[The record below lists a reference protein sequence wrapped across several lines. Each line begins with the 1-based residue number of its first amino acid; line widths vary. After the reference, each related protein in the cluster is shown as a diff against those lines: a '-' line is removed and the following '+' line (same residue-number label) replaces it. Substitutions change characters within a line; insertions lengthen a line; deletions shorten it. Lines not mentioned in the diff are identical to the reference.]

1 MAQMPK
7 IMQDVLRDSEVLRK
21 KKQIV
26 AQMMTARSQFEPT
39 WKLLSRYINP
49 MRGRFDE
56 EDKSSDGKR
65 RDYYLLEPYPMEACQ
80 KCGAGLHAG
89 LTSPSRP
96 WFSLGLQDDEL
107 AEYHTVKLW
116 LEECKDIMM
125 GIYAKS
131 NIYNML
137 MNIDAE
143 LSQFGIASALLLEDY
158 DHAIW
163 ARPYTCGEFAGDV
176 DARGRVSHFARR
188 FKLTA
193 WQMVQE
199 FGFDVCSEQVKNAY
213 KANNMTAYFPVTMLI
228 EQNLKYDPGRL
239 AIGNFPWRSYYFEDG
254 SSDRFL
260 KVAGYHERPF
270 IMPRWTTVANGI
282 YGSGPGHNALGNC
295 MQLQKLEK
303 LNMRLLETR
312 ADPAMLV
319 PASVGKVDRLPG
331 KQTIVPDN
339 AVNLIRPVYQTTGSR
354 EDAMQ
359 TIQLK
364 QQQIAATFYNDLF
377 VMLSSQDNPQM
388 TAREVA
394 ERHEEKLLM
403 LSPVLEQLHNEVL
416 IPLTKRTFEIAL
428 RNGLFPPVPEELQGQ
443 EENLKVEFISLL
455 AQAQRMVE
463 SPALEKTL
471 ALAGNLAGIAPE
483 IVDNIDM
490 DAVIRQHAVI
500 NGAPEKMMR
509 GEDEVKK
516 LREQRAQAQA
526 QQQQMEQAAA
536 MAKPLRDGVEA
547 ARLLSETPVTE
558 DSSLKNAILGGM

>member
-26 AQMMTARSQFEPT
+26 SQMMTTRAQFEPT

-143 LSQFGIASALLLEDY
+143 LSQFGTAAALLLEDY
-158 DHAIW
+158 NHAIW
-163 ARPYTCGEFAGDV
+163 ARPYTCGEYAGDV

-228 EQNLKYDPGRL
+228 E
-239 AIGNFPWRSYYFEDG
+239 
-254 SSDRFL
+254 
-260 KVAGYHERPF
+260 
-270 IMPRWTTVANGI
+270 
-282 YGSGPGHNALGNC
+282 
-295 MQLQKLEK
+295 
-303 LNMRLLETR
+303 
-312 ADPAMLV
+312 
-319 PASVGKVDRLPG
+319 
-331 KQTIVPDN
+331 
-339 AVNLIRPVYQTTGSR
+339 
-354 EDAMQ
+354 
-359 TIQLK
+359 
-364 QQQIAATFYNDLF
+364 
-377 VMLSSQDNPQM
+377 
-388 TAREVA
+388 
-394 ERHEEKLLM
+394 
-403 LSPVLEQLHNEVL
+403 
-416 IPLTKRTFEIAL
+416 
-428 RNGLFPPVPEELQGQ
+428 
-443 EENLKVEFISLL
+443 
-455 AQAQRMVE
+455 
-463 SPALEKTL
+463 
-471 ALAGNLAGIAPE
+471 
-483 IVDNIDM
+483 
-490 DAVIRQHAVI
+490 
-500 NGAPEKMMR
+500 
-509 GEDEVKK
+509 
-516 LREQRAQAQA
+516 
-526 QQQQMEQAAA
+526 
-536 MAKPLRDGVEA
+536 
-547 ARLLSETPVTE
+547 
-558 DSSLKNAILGGM
+558 

>member
-143 LSQFGIASALLLEDY
+143 LSQFGTASALLLEDY